1 MYCVVLKKFMLTFHK
16 SHEECYHAVVYLSAD
31 RDHFHSM
38 INGKLWKDKKKIGKA
53 YHTKLSQFHTS
64 F

>member
-16 SHEECYHAVVYLSAD
+16 SHEECYHAVVYLSAE

-38 INGKLWKDKKKIGKA
+38 INGKLWKDKKIVFERLLPNQPK
-53 YHTKLSQFHTS
+53 
-64 F
+64 